1 MSTHYFWDI
10 ENVSFHNLKILMD
23 RVNGEKDNVVCHV
36 VFAKIKD
43 TRREALTARGW
54 KLVETEGIARNS
66 ADKKIKDMIRNLLDD
81 PGSDAEK
88 VVIISEDKGFRK
100 TGMSIIEKGL
110 DLEIICATKDPG
122 WVRELMKYKETFKGK
137 RG

>member
-1 MSTHYFWDI
+1 
-10 ENVSFHNLKILMD
+10 MD

-100 TGMSIIEKGL
+100 TGMSIIEQGL